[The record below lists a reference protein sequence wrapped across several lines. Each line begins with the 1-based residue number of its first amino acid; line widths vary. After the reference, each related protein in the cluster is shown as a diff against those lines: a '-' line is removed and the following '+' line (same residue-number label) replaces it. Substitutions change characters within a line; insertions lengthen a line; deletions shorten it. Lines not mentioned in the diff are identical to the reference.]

1 MTAVFSVYNAKRHQ
15 DMKAIS
21 LKVTGQTVN
30 VRSLCSDTWSFLTR
44 HSVSLAVLGTAAVY
58 AGVILGSDPLTYAAA
73 FAALGF
79 VRLADTKGGDA

>member
-1 MTAVFSVYNAKRHQ
+1 MN
-15 DMKAIS
+15 AIS

-30 VRSLCSDTWSFLTR
+30 VRSLCSDAWSFLTR

-58 AGVILGSDPLTYAAA
+58 AGVITDSAPLTYAAA

-79 VRLADTKGGDA
+79 VRIANFRCRRLAKGGDA